1 MSQTDRR
8 GANLINLKSRAALFA
23 ASLCA
28 AAAVASASH
37 AADVPAP
44 TAAPAPPPSIFTGTS
59 FHVNGEFGIMGNSGN
74 PADGQNVG
82 QLYTDRANEPELNQ
96 IFATLTKPI
105 DSSAKDYE
113 FGFAVQALF
122 GSDGRYNH
130 IVGIGESVIK
140 GRNQFGL
147 YQAYVGEHL
156 PVLFS
161 GGVDVKVGVFASLE
175 GVESTDA
182 SLNPFYSHSYLF
194 NYGED
199 GSHTGVLTIS
209 HINPTLD
216 LYLGVDGGN
225 AVSYG
230 NVGDPN
236 RTPAGYVGFGLNN
249 LMDGKL
255 NIVDFAHI
263 GPENPLLTDPDARKQ
278 IRVYETADVT
288 YTITKNLTSVTEL
301 NYIHDDLNLSGNAG
315 GSTGYG
321 AAQYLEYNLNPHV
334 SFNVRGEVFRDADG
348 FYVLNFPA
356 NLDPVNLTKGYPNTA
371 FGLTQPTTYSE
382 VSLSL
387 VYKPDVPKPLT
398 LVLLR
403 PEVRYDRALAGG
415 LPYNP
420 NAANVGQTRDQFTFG
435 GDVIVGF

>member
-1 MSQTDRR
+1 MRMPGGRILS
-8 GANLINLKSRAALFA
+8 NLKSRVAVFA
-23 ASLCA
+23 ASALA
-28 AAAVASASH
+28 ASVATSQAH

-44 TAAPAPPPSIFTGTS
+44 AVAPAQMPSIFTGTT
-59 FHVNGEFGIMGNSGN
+59 FHVTGEFGIMGNSGN

-82 QLYTDRANEPELNQ
+82 QLYTDRANAPELNQ

-105 DSSAKDYE
+105 DSSAKDYN
-113 FGFAVQALF
+113 FGFAIQALF

-130 IVGIGESVIK
+130 IVGIGDSVIK

-147 YQAYVGEHL
+147 YQAYIGEHL
-156 PVLFS
+156 PWLFQ

-175 GVESTDA
+175 GFESTDA
-182 SLNPFYSHSYLF
+182 SVNPLYSHSYLF

-249 LMDGKL
+249 LLDGKL
-255 NIVDFAHI
+255 TIVDYAHI
-263 GPENPLLTDPDARKQ
+263 GPENPLLTDPQARSQ
-278 IRVYETADVT
+278 IRVYETADIT
-288 YTITKNLTSVTEL
+288 YTITKDLTSVTEL
-301 NYIHDDLNLSGNAG
+301 NYVHDDLNLSGNSG

-321 AAQYLEYNLNPHV
+321 AAQYLEYNINPHT
-334 SFNVRGEVFRDADG
+334 SINLRGEVFRDADG
-348 FYVLNFPA
+348 FFVLNFPA
-356 NLDPVNLTKGYPNTA
+356 NLDPVNLTKGYANTA

-382 VSLSL
+382 VSLAL
-387 VYKPDVPKPLT
+387 DFKPDVPKPLA

-420 NAANVGQTRDQFTFG
+420 TTGNIGQTRDQFTFG